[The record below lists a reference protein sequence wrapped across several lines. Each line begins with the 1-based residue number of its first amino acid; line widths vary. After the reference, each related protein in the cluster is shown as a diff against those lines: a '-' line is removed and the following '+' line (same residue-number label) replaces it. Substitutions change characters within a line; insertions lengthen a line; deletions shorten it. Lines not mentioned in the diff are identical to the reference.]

1 MTLIRGSRVIR
12 IAIRGFGRFR
22 LQSALL
28 VLAALT
34 GTGGVIVSGGYAAAG
49 REKVLRQFAGM
60 GTNVLIL
67 TPKQSRAVGGR
78 ARTGALVTTLT
89 PADYIQ
95 IRRSAGFIRNASP
108 TVATS
113 LRARARD
120 LTKTVTVIG
129 CEPDYFLIRNWTVQQ
144 GGLFADDASRHLLRE
159 VLLGQTAARDLFGQ
173 ENPVGQRI
181 LLGQVPFVVAG
192 VLAER
197 GQGLDAANE
206 DNQLYVPLA
215 SAMRRLMN
223 VSYYASILFAID
235 STAHMDNAEVQIRS
249 ILRPRHRRFSLK
261 ADDFQL
267 QSQKRLL
274 ETQLDAF
281 NRLTFFVRWIAA
293 STLAVSTLGI
303 FALLWLAVRN
313 RTREI
318 GTRIAIGASRADVR
332 LQFVAEGLAGAFP
345 GSIAGSVL
353 GIVALCILDAR
364 LALPIILPWK
374 MAGADS
380 VLSLLLF
387 STISFLAST
396 RAVRV
401 LPSVALRNE

>member
-1 MTLIRGSRVIR
+1 M
-12 IAIRGFGRFR
+12 
-22 LQSALL
+22 
-28 VLAALT
+28 T

-49 REKVLRQFAGM
+49 REKVLRQFASM

-67 TPKQSRAVGGR
+67 TPLQSRAVGGR

-89 PADYIQ
+89 QADYIQ

-108 TVATS
+108 TVTTS
-113 LRARARD
+113 LRARAGD

-144 GGLFADDASRHLLRE
+144 GVLFAADTSRHLLRS

-181 LLGQVPFVVAG
+181 LLGQVSFVVAG
-192 VLAER
+192 VLVER
-197 GQGLDAANE
+197 GQSLDAANE

-223 VSYYASILFAID
+223 VNYYTSVLFAID
-235 STAHMDNAEVQIRS
+235 SSTHMETAEAQIRS
-249 ILRPRHRRFSLK
+249 ILRPRHRRFSPN

-281 NRLTFFVRWIAA
+281 NRLTFLVRWIAA
-293 STLAVSTLGI
+293 SALAVSTLGI

-318 GTRIAIGASRADVR
+318 GTRRAIGASRADVL
-332 LQFVAEGLAGAFP
+332 LQFAAEGLGGALLGSVAGA
-345 GSIAGSVL
+345 AL
-353 GIVALCILDAR
+353 GIVSLRILEIR
-364 LALPIILPWK
+364 LAFPIIHSWK
-374 MAGADS
+374 MVGADS

-387 STISFLAST
+387 ATISLLAST
-396 RAVRV
+396 RAARV
-401 LPSVALRNE
+401 LPSVALRGE